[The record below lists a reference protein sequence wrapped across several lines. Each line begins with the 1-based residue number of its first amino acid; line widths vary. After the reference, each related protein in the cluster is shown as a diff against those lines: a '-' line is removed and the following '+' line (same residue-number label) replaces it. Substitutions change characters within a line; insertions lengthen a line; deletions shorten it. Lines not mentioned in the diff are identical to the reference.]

1 MVHGRNAVGIRY
13 GYVAVGEPLRLR
25 LLPLVNCRDYHHA
38 LRANDW
44 PFHQEIGSGS
54 VTIEAYPGAPR
65 LRLTVNNAHATKY
78 QATGV
83 WYHSFDYPLEAE
95 RGLDHLED
103 HYQPGVFEVWL
114 SPGEEITLMGEVA
127 GDDGAAPVD
136 IPSPETELARLA
148 GVEHQAGFRHPTL
161 RSLVRAAD
169 AFIVDRRSTGAK
181 TIIAGYPWFTDW
193 GRDTMIALPGL
204 TMVTGRLE
212 DARSILET
220 FARYERGG
228 LFPNNFPDVGEEPAY
243 HTVDASLWFVNAVY
257 SYHCY
262 SSDRDFVASRLYPV
276 VESVIRHYRDGTGFN
291 IHMEDDGLIWAGAPG
306 TALTWMDAKVGDW
319 VVTPRAG
326 KPVEINALW
335 HNALMIATYL
345 AHKVV
350 GDTHSAAVYQAM
362 AIRTRGSFI
371 DRFWNTQGE
380 CLYDV
385 VDTPPDKRS
394 DPSVRPNQIF
404 AVSLPFAP
412 LQGEKAAQVVKRV
425 ETELLASYGLR
436 SLSPKDPN
444 YRGSY
449 CGDPVC
455 RDSAYHQGTV
465 WGWLLGPFISA
476 YVKVHGS
483 SPETLQ

>member
-1 MVHGRNAVGIRY
+1 LQQERSAGRTIQVDQALQQEWFLANGLGGFAAQTAMGFNARRYHGLLIAALNPPTDRRLLLAKVDEEVEAPEGTYELATNRFAGAIHPLGYQYLDQFSLSPLHTFVYRFSHRVVDKTIYMVHGRNAVGIRY
-13 GYVAVGEPLRLR
+13 RYVAGGEPLRLR
-25 LLPLVNCRDYHHA
+25 LLPLVNCRDYHHT

-306 TALTWMDAKVGDW
+306 TALTWMDAKVG
-319 VVTPRAG
+319 
-326 KPVEINALW
+326 
-335 HNALMIATYL
+335 
-345 AHKVV
+345 
-350 GDTHSAAVYQAM
+350 
-362 AIRTRGSFI
+362 
-371 DRFWNTQGE
+371 
-380 CLYDV
+380 
-385 VDTPPDKRS
+385 
-394 DPSVRPNQIF
+394 
-404 AVSLPFAP
+404 
-412 LQGEKAAQVVKRV
+412 
-425 ETELLASYGLR
+425 
-436 SLSPKDPN
+436 
-444 YRGSY
+444 
-449 CGDPVC
+449 
-455 RDSAYHQGTV
+455 
-465 WGWLLGPFISA
+465 LGRHA
-476 YVKVHGS
+476 EGG
-483 SPETLQ
+483 